1 MNGWRDGLKDE
12 EVEVEVVVAVVVV
25 YSTRSHYG
33 LRKSRRHRK

>member
-12 EVEVEVVVAVVVV
+12 EVEVVVVVV